1 MGDIISP
8 ELLENHIKWIFGW
21 KNGTEI
27 VDWTRG
33 IKNGASTSEE
43 INLDIRND
51 EAEDGWIL

>member
-27 VDWTRG
+27 VDSTRG

-51 EAEDGWIL
+51 EAEDG